1 MWFRSPLFYFGVL
14 FREQHTLRSSRM
26 KPRIIL
32 ALVALSVIWGSTWM
46 AIRVLVTAVPP
57 MQSASLRFLL
67 ASAILLPIIQW
78 KRLPWPTG
86 RGLHATLLLSLSMI
100 AVPSALTFW
109 SEQRLSS
116 GLTALIFGAMPL
128 MTACLTPWMAGR
140 SVPRRAWEAMI
151 VGLGGLGLV
160 MSGAIL
166 TSRWQAVG
174 AVAVLLA
181 VSMYAAS
188 SVYAKEALAG
198 VHPFVGAAIQF
209 FLGGIWL
216 ALASMMFERGRTS
229 TWNTSAI
236 VALVF
241 LSVFASALSF
251 TLYYWLLQ
259 RIEAYQLTSL
269 QLIVPVLAVAEGAL
283 LLMEPVPWTTI
294 AGAAVVLG
302 SIVFVM
308 RARRGDEQE
317 IELRL
322 AENPP
327 SSATK

>member
-1 MWFRSPLFYFGVL
+1 
-14 FREQHTLRSSRM
+14 M

-32 ALVALSVIWGSTWM
+32 GLIALSIIWGSTWM
-46 AIRVLVTAVPP
+46 AIRVLVVAVPP
-57 MQSASLRFLL
+57 MHSASLRFLL
-67 ASAILLPIIQW
+67 ASVILLPVIQLR
-78 KRLPWPTG
+78 KLPWPAG
-86 RGLHATLLLSLSMI
+86 RGLHATLVLSLSMI

-128 MTACLTPWMAGR
+128 MTAFLTPLMAGR
-140 SVPRRAWEAMI
+140 TVPRRAWEAMI

-160 MSGAIL
+160 MSGAIS
-166 TSRWQAVG
+166 TSLWQAVG
-174 AVAVLLA
+174 AIAVLLA
-181 VSMYAAS
+181 VAMYAAS
-188 SVYAKEALAG
+188 SVYAKEALVG
-198 VHPFVGAAIQF
+198 VHPFVSTAIQF

-216 ALASMMFERGRTS
+216 ALASMVLERGQTS
-229 TWNTSAI
+229 TWSTQAV
-236 VALVF
+236 VALIF

-269 QLIVPVLAVAEGAL
+269 QLVVPVLAVAEGAIFM
-283 LLMEPVPWTTI
+283 MEPVPWTMMV
-294 AGAAVVLG
+294 GAAVVLG
-302 SIVFVM
+302 SIIFVM

-322 AENPP
+322 DKNR
-327 SSATK
+327 SSDTTK